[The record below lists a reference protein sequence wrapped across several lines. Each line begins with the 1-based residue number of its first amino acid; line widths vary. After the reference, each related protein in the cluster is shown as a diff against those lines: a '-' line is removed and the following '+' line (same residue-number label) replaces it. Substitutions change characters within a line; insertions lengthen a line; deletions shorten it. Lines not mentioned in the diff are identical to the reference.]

1 MKISGFLRLACAGLS
16 LAVSAQAHAYSGMVV
31 FGDSL
36 ADSGNN
42 AALVG
47 VDAAQVITGDGY
59 FAQRPFASGRYSN
72 GPVWVEDFA
81 AKLGLSATAALQG
94 GSNYAFGGAST
105 GSDGSGTPIPG
116 FPFSM
121 VSQVGMY
128 LHDLPLGGVPAA
140 GDAGCVLAGG
150 GVNVS
155 DATQAALANP
165 GAMAAILGD
174 AANRYAADIGVMVD
188 GLQAAGATH
197 ILILNAPDF
206 GLTPRLLSYGPQ
218 VSGVATQA
226 AAVMN
231 TALSQRLAGEQGV
244 QVFDFFGALN
254 STVAHAGALGLSNVD
269 HACGAVNAICDPASA
284 LFYDGQHPTAFGH
297 QLIADAVFSAVSAAA
312 VPEPAS
318 QALMGSGLLLLIGV
332 IGRRRRGS
340 VSA

>member
-1 MKISGFLRLACAGLS
+1 MKIVKVLRLALAGLS
-16 LAVSAQAHAYSGMVV
+16 LAVSAQAQAYSGLVV

-42 AALVG
+42 AQLVG

-72 GPVWVEDFA
+72 GPVWVESFA

-105 GSDGSGTPIPG
+105 GSDGVGTPIPG

-121 VSQVGMY
+121 ISQVGMY
-128 LHDLPLGGVPAA
+128 LNDLPLGAVPAA
-140 GDAGCVLAGG
+140 ADALFVLAGG

-155 DATQAALANP
+155 DATEAALANP
-165 GAMAAILGD
+165 AEMASILRS
-174 AANRYAADIGVMVD
+174 AAQQYAADIGLMVD
-188 GLQAAGATH
+188 SLQAAGAQH
-197 ILILNAPDF
+197 ILILNAPDL

-218 VSGVATQA
+218 VSGVASLA
-226 AAVMN
+226 AAMMN
-231 TALSQRLAGEQGV
+231 GALGQAMAGEQGV
-244 QVFDFFGALN
+244 QVFDFFGILN
-254 STVAHAGALGLSNVD
+254 STVANAGALGLSNVN
-269 HACGAVNAICDPASA
+269 HACGAVNATCDPASS

-297 QLIADAVFSAVSAAA
+297 GLIADAVFVAV

-318 QALMGSGLLLLIGV
+318 QALMGLGLLLLLGV
-332 IGRRRRGS
+332 VGRRRQAT
-340 VSA
+340 VSP